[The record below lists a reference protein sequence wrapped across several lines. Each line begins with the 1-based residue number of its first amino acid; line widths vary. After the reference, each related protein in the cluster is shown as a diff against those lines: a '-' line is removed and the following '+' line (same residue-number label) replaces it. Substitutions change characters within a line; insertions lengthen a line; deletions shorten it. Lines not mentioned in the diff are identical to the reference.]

1 MSNFQEPK
9 KQSEFATDIFIDF
22 LMLNDYVGKMEIEMF
37 LDYTELTKPGQPD
50 KYVHIPNKAIL
61 TREMIKTALK
71 DTDLSINDFE
81 EYLTHLEVM
90 ETMKREYISKSKI
103 K

>member
-9 KQSEFATDIFIDF
+9 KQSEFATDIFVDF
-22 LMLNDYVGKMEIEMF
+22 LMLNDYVGNMKMLSDIIV
-37 LDYTELTKPGQPD
+37 LSKSG
-50 KYVHIPNKAIL
+50 KYVY
-61 TREMIKTALK
+61 M
-71 DTDLSINDFE
+71 
-81 EYLTHLEVM
+81 HLEVM

>member
-9 KQSEFATDIFIDF
+9 KQSEFATDIFVDF
-22 LMLNDYVGKMEIEMF
+22 LMLNDYVGNMKMLSDIIA
-37 LDYTELTKPGQPD
+37 LSKSG
-50 KYVHIPNKAIL
+50 KYVYIPNKAIL
-61 TREMIKTALK
+61 TREMIKASLK
-71 DTDLSINDFE
+71 DTDLSFNDFE
-81 EYLTHLEVM
+81 EYLMHLEVM

>member
-22 LMLNDYVGKMEIEMF
+22 LMLNDYVGKMKIEMI
-37 LDYTELTKPGQPD
+37 LDYTELTKPDQPD
-50 KYVHIPNKAIL
+50 KYVRIPNKAIL
-61 TREMIKTALK
+61 TREMIKISLK

-81 EYLTHLEVM
+81 EYLMHLEVM

>member
-9 KQSEFATDIFIDF
+9 KQSEFATDIFVDF
-22 LMLNDYVGKMEIEMF
+22 LMLNDYVGNMKMLSDIIA
-37 LDYTELTKPGQPD
+37 LSKSG
-50 KYVHIPNKAIL
+50 KYVYIPHKAIL
-61 TREMIKTALK
+61 TREMIKASLK

-81 EYLTHLEVM
+81 EYLMHLEVM

>member
-9 KQSEFATDIFIDF
+9 KQSEFATDIFVDF
-22 LMLNDYVGKMEIEMF
+22 LMLNDYVGNMKMLSDIIV
-37 LDYTELTKPGQPD
+37 LSKSG
-50 KYVHIPNKAIL
+50 KYVYIPNKAIL
-61 TREMIKTALK
+61 TREMIKASLK
-71 DTDLSINDFE
+71 DTDLSFNDFE
-81 EYLTHLEVM
+81 EYLMHLEVM